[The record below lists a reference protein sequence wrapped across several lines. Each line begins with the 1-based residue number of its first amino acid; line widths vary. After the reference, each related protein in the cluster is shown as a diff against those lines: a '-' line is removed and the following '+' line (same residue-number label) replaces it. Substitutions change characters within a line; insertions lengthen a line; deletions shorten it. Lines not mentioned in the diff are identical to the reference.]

1 MDSSI
6 KYIVDKIE
14 QIEVLG
20 HKRFQTNVD
29 VNPERITIS
38 LDEEIDPKVKLD
50 AFYRK
55 WNFKLFEV
63 LKEIFDTGETSVWE
77 PGSGNTTINF
87 KNSICDY
94 IEYTVYRLYIILPM
108 EGWKLHHL
116 KIERDEK
123 LKSLGL

>member
-20 HKRFQTNVD
+20 HKRFQIDVD
-29 VNPERITIS
+29 VNPERITIT

-50 AFYRK
+50 IFYRK

-63 LKEIFDTGETSVWE
+63 LKEIFDNGETSVWE

-87 KNSICDY
+87 KNSICDQ
-94 IEYTVYRLYIILPM
+94 IEYTVYKLHIFLPL
-108 EGWKLHHL
+108 ENWKLHYL
-116 KIERDEK
+116 KIERDKK
-123 LKSLGL
+123 LRELGL